1 MSHVNI
7 TSFQRT
13 HAQHA
18 SRWNAIGYFQND
30 CCNCQ
35 CCCLVYLGLS
45 GALVSAV
52 SLVVVGWAVKKLKL
66 QTRGACA
73 LLILSICGS
82 QLSITAML
90 PWECDQALLAGA
102 QAARYDDSA
111 L

>member
-1 MSHVNI
+1 MHLDGMLSATFKMIVATANVVVL
-7 TSFQRT
+7 F
-13 HAQHA
+13 
-18 SRWNAIGYFQND
+18 
-30 CCNCQ
+30 
-35 CCCLVYLGLS
+35 YLGLS

-73 LLILSICGS
+73 LLILSICGI